1 MRFSIIVPIYNVE
14 KYISQC
20 VESLVK
26 QCCSD
31 KFEILLIND
40 GSTDNSKKICDK
52 LSEKYD
58 NVFVFLKENGGLS
71 DARNYGILKAR
82 GEYLI
87 FVDGDDWINHDNL
100 LLKASCLIKEKSFD
114 YIIFGACK
122 YVEDNKKYIYENQV
136 DLTKITS
143 NYDENL
149 LYFIESQTYSMSAC
163 TKIMKKDFI
172 IENNLFFKKGIY
184 SEDLE
189 WYLRVVQY
197 AKSVYAIP
205 GDYYVY
211 RQRNNSITT
220 SISEKNF
227 VDNINILEEYALK
240 EFNYKSDSFK
250 LAYNGM
256 LAYAYIM
263 DILVYSKLESNLR
276 KKYYSDLKRY
286 KYLLKFSVNKR
297 IKIVDICTKLFSLKF
312 VVFMIPL
319 SRKLKIYLKEKIK

>member
-1 MRFSIIVPIYNVE
+1 M
-14 KYISQC
+14 
-20 VESLVK
+20 
-26 QCCSD
+26 
-31 KFEILLIND
+31 
-40 GSTDNSKKICDK
+40 
-52 LSEKYD
+52 
-58 NVFVFLKENGGLS
+58 
-71 DARNYGILKAR
+71 
-82 GEYLI
+82 
-87 FVDGDDWINHDNL
+87 
-100 LLKASCLIKEKSFD
+100 
-114 YIIFGACK
+114 
-122 YVEDNKKYIYENQV
+122 
-136 DLTKITS
+136 
-143 NYDENL
+143 
-149 LYFIESQTYSMSAC
+149 
-163 TKIMKKDFI
+163 
-172 IENNLFFKKGIY
+172 FFKKGIY